1 MLDEIQYEY
10 VGWIACFSSVYG
22 HPRYPTVLTHAF
34 PTRRSSEFNTRENGR
49 GACSKKCFDQSLES
63 FHNLGTLD
71 IAPPYSHK
79 RVAETG
85 QVPHSALSAHI
96 LDIIDGHS
104 SPVPVH
110 FLQVVRMSRHCQRQH
125 WPGAD

>member
-1 MLDEIQYEY
+1 MRISD
-10 VGWIACFSSVYG
+10 WSSDVC
-22 HPRYPTVLTHAF
+22 
-34 PTRRSSEFNTRENGR
+34 SSDLENGR
-49 GACSKKCFDQSLES
+49 GACGKKCFDQSLES
-63 FHNLGTLD
+63 FHKLGTLD
-71 IAPPYSHK
+71 IAPPDSHK
-79 RVAETG
+79 RIAETG

-125 WPGAD
+125 WPGDRKSTRLNSSH